1 MTTPPAPPASQ
12 DVFLFRLHK
21 LAATASHPITR
32 LCEGRYGITRREWRL
47 ILTLG
52 RTGRLLSTE
61 LARKAR
67 LDPARASRGISLLVE
82 KGLAAREPR
91 PNDRRYVEIILTAE
105 GRRIYDEMLPIV
117 LDINEQLLS
126 GLTDAEREMLDSL
139 FARLEQRAESP
150 LASTALPKINRQR
163 HGRH

>member
-1 MTTPPAPPASQ
+1 MTNPDAASQ
-12 DVFLFRLHK
+12 EVFLFRLHK

-52 RTGRLLSTE
+52 RHGRLLATE
-61 LARKAR
+61 LARRAR
-67 LDPARASRGISLLVE
+67 LEPARASRGVTLLVE

-91 PNDRRYVEIILTAE
+91 PNDRRFVDISLTA
-105 GRRIYDEMLPIV
+105 GGQHIYDEMLPV
-117 LDINEQLLS
+117 VMDINSQLLS
-126 GLTDAEREMLDSL
+126 GLTEAERELLNHL

-150 LASTALPKINRQR
+150 LAGTDLPKINRQKQNR
-163 HGRH
+163 R